1 MEKAIRSSKQ
11 AFAKLENEMET
22 QRVDYEVEKRD
33 HALVVQSFHQ
43 QSARLEAAEKDL
55 EQERAVTRSLAGCL
69 SLLQAQPQEGFEI
82 TKCEKMSTDGI
93 FREWKSTASAL
104 EIEKLKSMQAQEVT
118 MLRKESQLKTE
129 KEVEVDTA
137 MALYSLSTF

>member
-1 MEKAIRSSKQ
+1 
-11 AFAKLENEMET
+11 MET

-33 HALVVQSFHQ
+33 HALVLQSFHQ

-55 EQERAVTRSLAGCL
+55 KHERAISQYLTGCL
-69 SLLQAQPQEGFEI
+69 SQLEAQPRRGFEI
-82 TKCEKMSTDGI
+82 NMFEKMSADGT

-104 EIEKLKSMQAQEVT
+104 EIEKLKSMKAQAEVT
-118 MLRKESQLKTE
+118 TLRKELQLKTE

-137 MALYSLSTF
+137 MALFLLSAV